1 MAKDAP
7 CILPHFFG
15 EDTLIE
21 ALKLFFGEPKNEFDA
36 SYPVVIKRGTNMQ
49 GEKIIYLLN
58 YSDDEQTVTC
68 HADGLKKLC
77 DDSTV
82 SAGDCIALAPWDF
95 SILYAD

>member
-1 MAKDAP
+1 
-7 CILPHFFG
+7 
-15 EDTLIE
+15 
-21 ALKLFFGEPKNEFDA
+21 
-36 SYPVVIKRGTNMQ
+36 MQ

-95 SILYAD
+95 CILYAD

>member
-1 MAKDAP
+1 MRF
-7 CILPHFFG
+7 FFG
-15 EDTLIE
+15 EQ
-21 ALKLFFGEPKNEFDA
+21 KNEFDA

-68 HADGLKKLC
+68 HTDGLKKLY

-82 SAGDCIALAPWDF
+82 SAGNCIALAPWDF